1 MTIVSEKPS
10 ITWRSLPIWKVAAVN
25 TLLTPIVVPI
35 MLLAG
40 FLMPL
45 PCKVHH

>member
-10 ITWRSLPIWKVAAVN
+10 ITWRSLPTWKVAAVN

-40 FLMPL
+40 FLTPL